1 MQEAKSSSTS
11 ATPMNRNYIT
21 DPLFP
26 ECPIRNILSHIG
38 EKWTLLVLL
47 VLSESTGCMRFGQ
60 IARAIPDVSQRMLTA
75 TLRALEAD
83 GLVSRKVYPQVPLRV
98 EYALTGR
105 ARTLI
110 PLINQLVQWSIDNYK
125 GIIEDRKRF
134 VVR

>member
-1 MQEAKSSSTS
+1 
-11 ATPMNRNYIT
+11 MNRNNIT

-26 ECPIRNILSHIG
+26 ECPIRNILSRIG

-47 VLSESTGCMRFGQ
+47 ELSESTGSMRFGQ

-83 GLVSRKVYPQVPLRV
+83 GLVSRKVYPEVPLRV
-98 EYALTGR
+98 EYALTER
-105 ARTLI
+105 THTLI